1 MKNNDVTIREYEN
14 EIDAEIAKGH
24 LADAGIIA
32 IITKDD
38 GGGMF
43 PSLQNADGVQ
53 LIVQFEKAD
62 EARSILEI
70 KYEEGK

>member
-1 MKNNDVTIREYEN
+1 MKTNDIILCQYEN
-14 EIDAEIAKGH
+14 QFEAEIAKGR

-38 GGGMF
+38 GGGMI

-53 LIVQFEKAD
+53 LIVQFSKAN
-62 EARSILEI
+62 EARTILGLE
-70 KYEEGK
+70 YEKET